1 MTAWTRILCAVDFS
15 EGARQALADAAD
27 LARRHGAE
35 LTLLH
40 VWEAPHAVA
49 TMAVVAW
56 PVPTGAEAEELAA
69 ELERWKQEAERLAG
83 TRVRIAFGHGAPG
96 AAIVRMAEAGRFDVV
111 VVGTRRHGLA
121 RALLGS
127 VAEHVVRHAPCP
139 VLVARP
145 PPDWGD

>member
-1 MTAWTRILCAVDFS
+1 MPTWTRILCAVDFS
-15 EGARQALADAAD
+15 ESARQALADAAD

-40 VWEAPHAVA
+40 VWEAPRAVA

-56 PVPTGAEAEELAA
+56 PLPTGAEAEELAA

-83 TRVRIAFGHGAPG
+83 ARVRTAFGHGGPG
-96 AAIVRMAEAGRFDVV
+96 ATIVRMAEEGRFDVV
-111 VVGTRRHGLA
+111 VVGSRRHGLA

-139 VLVARP
+139 VLVARA